1 MAKRVLVVEDNELN
15 LKLFCDV
22 LRAHG
27 FEVEGEK
34 DAREAVGRATLF
46 APDVIVLDIQM
57 PFMSGFELIEAIR
70 RDMILRRIPI
80 MAVTAYAGR
89 GDEERIRDAGTDAFV
104 SKPVSLKMF
113 MEAVNGLVSLAE
125 SRALA

>member
-1 MAKRVLVVEDNELN
+1 MTKRVMVVEDNELN

-27 FEVEGEK
+27 FDVEGEK
-34 DAREAVGRATLF
+34 DAREAVARATLF
-46 APDVIVLDIQM
+46 EPDLIVLDIQM
-57 PFMSGFELIEAIR
+57 PHMSGFELIEAIR
-70 RDMILRRIPI
+70 RDVILRRTPI

-89 GDEERIRDAGTDAFV
+89 GDEERIRDAGADAFV
-104 SKPVSLKMF
+104 SKPVALRPF
-113 MEAVNGLVSLAE
+113 MEAVNGLVALAE

>member
-1 MAKRVLVVEDNELN
+1 MSKRVLVVEDNELN

-27 FEVEGEK
+27 YDAQGEK
-34 DAREAVGRATLF
+34 DALKAVERATFF
-46 APDVIVLDIQM
+46 APEIIILDIQM
-57 PFMSGFELIEAIR
+57 PNMSGFELIEALR
-70 RDMILRRIPI
+70 HDVILRRTPI

-89 GDEERIRDAGTDAFV
+89 GDEERIREAGADAFV
-104 SKPVSLKMF
+104 SKPVALRPF
-113 MEAVNGLVSLAE
+113 MDAVNNLAALAE

>member
-1 MAKRVLVVEDNELN
+1 MTRRVLVVEDNELN

-27 FEVEGEK
+27 FDALGEK
-34 DAREAVGRATLF
+34 DAREAIGRATLF
-46 APDVIVLDIQM
+46 APDLIVLDIQM
-57 PFMSGFELIEAIR
+57 PHMSGFELIEAIR
-70 RDMILRRIPI
+70 RDVVLRRTPI

-89 GDEERIRDAGTDAFV
+89 GDEERIRDAGADAFV
-104 SKPVSLKMF
+104 SKPVALRPF
-113 MEAVNGLVSLAE
+113 MEAVNGLVALAE